1 MNMDTIR
8 KMFQKL
14 EPHNIGEP
22 CYKVNALHGTVHKL
36 GKSAEGFPMFFVQ
49 INESASPTANIMREL
64 LTVEYDRICKVETE
78 NAVTEHAFAII
89 TLRSAE
95 WSLQAMFIDIV
106 ALMLSGLQT
115 MPSRKEIAV
124 EVEKLITIFSA
135 MQRVPVKEI
144 QGLWGELLV
153 IERSK
158 YPATLVNAWH
168 NSPKAK
174 YDFTA
179 GRDKIEVKTTSGENR
194 IHQFSLDQL
203 NPSPNSR
210 LLIASMT
217 VRESSKAGGK
227 SVKDLFESITAK
239 VGTIERFNLY
249 KTLAETM
256 GNSFTK
262 WDTLFFDY
270 AEASDSLEFFR
281 AEDIPRISKTDVPAG
296 VSDVKFKSCLDGATS
311 AFSSEHEDDYKSST
325 LFKSIR

>member
-1 MNMDTIR
+1 MDTT
-8 KMFQKL
+8 KEMFQKL
-14 EPHNIGEP
+14 ERHHTGEP
-22 CYKVNALHGTVHKL
+22 CYKVNAITGMQHKL
-36 GKSAEGFPMFFVQ
+36 GKSAEGFPMFFVR
-49 INESASPTANIMREL
+49 INESASPTTNIMREL
-64 LTVEYDRICKVETE
+64 LTVEYDRMCKVEIEGTV
-78 NAVTEHAFAII
+78 AEHTFAII
-89 TLRSAE
+89 TLKSPE

-106 ALMLSGLQT
+106 TLMLGGLQAT
-115 MPSRKEIAV
+115 PSRKEIAV

-135 MQRVPVKEI
+135 LQRVPVKEM

-174 YDFTA
+174 YDFTS

-203 NPSPNSR
+203 NPSPSSR

-217 VRESSKAGGK
+217 VRESSKVGGK
-227 SVKDLFESITAK
+227 SVKDLFESITSK

-249 KTLAETM
+249 KTLAETL

-262 WDTLFFDY
+262 WDTMFFDY
-270 AEASDSLEFFR
+270 AEASDTLDFFR
-281 AEDIPRISKTDVPAG
+281 AEDIPRISKADVPTG
-296 VSDVKFKSCLDGATS
+296 VSEVKFKSCLDGVAS
-311 AFSSEHEDDYKSST
+311 AFAAEHADDYKSST